1 MPLPRNSVCED
12 VMFLGCPVRPFV
24 YPFVWSDIVNM
35 ILYLMNGLS
44 SFDEADGIFT
54 SPYW

>member
-54 SPYW
+54 SPY